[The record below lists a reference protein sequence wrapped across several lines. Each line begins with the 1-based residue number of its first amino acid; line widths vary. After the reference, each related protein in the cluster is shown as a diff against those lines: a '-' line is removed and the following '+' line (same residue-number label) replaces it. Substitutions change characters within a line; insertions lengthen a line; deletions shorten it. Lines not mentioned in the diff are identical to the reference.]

1 MGKIKII
8 ITYGDQKEV
17 INNVEV
23 KKAASNQERAEAV
36 RGKIDPRQVLT
47 LPAGT
52 NPDVTN
58 SATRKVLNDEL
69 QNENPNLQN
78 GDLEHITYQGPSL
91 NPAGAI
97 LPVDAV
103 ITFGD
108 PVKSPSTSYVLKID
122 NLPVVL
128 AKTNAQILDALTDEL
143 SQKTIQLPY
152 GKNYDPTNDNDAKTI
167 FDKLRSENAEF
178 KNNPPLSINASFSG
192 SNIKMENGQP
202 IAVDMTLKLGTSKKI
217 IPLQVSVNN
226 T

>member
-58 SATRKVLNDEL
+58 SATRKALNDEL

-91 NPAGAI
+91 NPAGVT

-108 PVKSPSTSYVLKID
+108 PLKSPSTSYVLKID

-128 AKTNAQILDALTDEL
+128 AKTDQQKLDALADEL
-143 SQKTIQLPY
+143 SVKAIQLPY
-152 GKNYDPTNDNDAKTI
+152 GQNYDPTNDNDAKTI
-167 FDKLRSENAEF
+167 FDNLRSENAEF
-178 KNNPPLSINASFSG
+178 KNNPPLSINAIFSG
-192 SNIKMENGQP
+192 SDIKMENAQP
-202 IAVDMTLKLGTSKKI
+202 ITIDMTLKLGTSEKT